1 MSGKLL
7 VGAHM
12 SIAGGIHRAFEHGLK
27 AGCRTIQ
34 IFLKNSNQWRARP
47 LTLEDR
53 NRYVDAQAGSGIAPV
68 LAHGS
73 YLINL
78 AAAADPVREKSLAAL
93 IEELERANF
102 LGVTALILHPG
113 AHTRTG
119 EAAGIAAIAAAL
131 DRALAHVP
139 PPVSVL
145 LENTAG
151 MGSSIGHRFEQ
162 LAAILERVRDP
173 GRVGFCLDTCHL
185 FAAGYDIS
193 SEAGYHAVMEEF
205 QRLIGLRKIRAF
217 HLNDSRRPFASR
229 VDRHAH
235 IGQGFIGL
243 QAFRCLMNDRRFSSV
258 PKILETPKDKDLA
271 QDIMN
276 LRTLRSLVLRKG

>member
-12 SIAGGIHRAFEHGLK
+12 SIAGGIYRAFEHGLK

-47 LTLEDR
+47 LTPEDR

-113 AHTRTG
+113 AHTGTG
-119 EAAGIAAIAAAL
+119 ESAGIAAIAAAL

-217 HLNDSRRPFASR
+217 HLNDSLRPFDSR

-235 IGQGFIGL
+235 IGQGFLGL

>member
-47 LTLEDR
+47 LTPEDR

-113 AHTRTG
+113 AHTGTG
-119 EAAGIAAIAAAL
+119 ESAGIAAIAAAL

-185 FAAGYDIS
+185 FAAGYDIT

-217 HLNDSRRPFASR
+217 HLNDSLRPFDSR

-276 LRTLRSLVLRKG
+276 LRTLRQLVLRKG